1 MKGLK
6 ILLALG
12 GTVSAMFFTTACF
25 AHSGTELATTTAP
38 LASGLLHP
46 LSGIDHILTL
56 LLMGSVLSLFYLN
69 KKQRF
74 TAYLTGSFLLLASLL
89 TWSFLHYQG
98 EHFMTYALGY
108 SFTSSLLIS
117 AGIQTT
123 GFYKMLSRSV
133 KQRSK

>member
-6 ILLALG
+6 TPLTLG
-12 GTVSAMFFTTACF
+12 GTLSAMLFTTACF
-25 AHSGTELATTTAP
+25 AHSGTELVTTSTP
-38 LASGLLHP
+38 LASGILHP

-56 LLMGSVLSLFYLN
+56 LLMGSLLSVFYFT
-69 KKQRF
+69 KKQRLRAYF
-74 TAYLTGSFLLLASLL
+74 TATFLMLATLL

-98 EHFMTYALGY
+98 EHFITYALGY

-117 AGIQTT
+117 AGIQIT
-123 GFYKMLSRSV
+123 GFYKMLSRGV

>member
-6 ILLALG
+6 TLLALG
-12 GTVSAMFFTTACF
+12 GTLSAMFFTAACF
-25 AHSGTELATTTAP
+25 AHSGTELVTTTAP

-56 LLMGSVLSLFYLN
+56 LLMGSVLSVFYFN
-69 KKQRF
+69 KKQRLR
-74 TAYLTGSFLLLASLL
+74 AYLTGSFLMLATLL

-98 EHFMTYALGY
+98 EHFITYALGY

-117 AGIQTT
+117 AGIQIT
-123 GFYKMLSRSV
+123 GFYRMLSRTL
-133 KQRSK
+133 KQR

>member
-46 LSGIDHILTL
+46 LSGFDHILTL
-56 LLMGSVLSLFYLN
+56 LLMGSVLSLFYFN

-74 TAYLTGSFLLLASLL
+74 TAYLTGSFLMIATLLA
-89 TWSFLHYQG
+89 WSFLHYQG
-98 EHFMTYALGY
+98 EHFISYALGY
-108 SFTSSLLIS
+108 SLTSSLLIS
-117 AGIQTT
+117 LGIQTT
-123 GFYKMLSRSV
+123 SFYRMLNRTL

>member
-6 ILLALG
+6 TLLTL
-12 GTVSAMFFTTACF
+12 SAMFFTTACF
-25 AHSGTELATTTAP
+25 AHSGTELATTSTP
-38 LASGLLHP
+38 LASGILHP

-56 LLMGSVLSLFYLN
+56 LLMGSFLSVFYFT
-69 KKQRF
+69 KKQRLRAYF
-74 TAYLTGSFLLLASLL
+74 TATFLMLATLL

-98 EHFMTYALGY
+98 EHFITYALGY

-117 AGIQTT
+117 AGIQIT

>member
-6 ILLALG
+6 TLLTL
-12 GTVSAMFFTTACF
+12 SAMFFTTACF
-25 AHSGTELATTTAP
+25 AHSGTELATTSSP
-38 LASGLLHP
+38 LASGILHP

-56 LLMGSVLSLFYLN
+56 LLMGSLLSVFYFT
-69 KKQRF
+69 KKQRLRAYF
-74 TAYLTGSFLLLASLL
+74 TATFLMLATLL

-98 EHFMTYALGY
+98 EHFITYALGY

-117 AGIQTT
+117 AGIQIT
-123 GFYKMLSRSV
+123 GFYKTLSRSV